1 MFKVLRSVLRS
12 SNGATAIEY
21 GLIIALIAISA
32 IVAMQNFGNA
42 TIDLWDVVKE
52 NIVR

>member
-1 MFKVLRSVLRS
+1 MLRLFKSVMRS

-21 GLIIALIAISA
+21 GLIVALIAVSA

-42 TIDLWDVVKE
+42 SNEMWDLVE
-52 NIVR
+52 ESIVQ